1 MLVLKQLPPFHA
13 FPGLPGQDWV
23 SGISHFLGEFSPFCS
38 PYLDYSSQTYPEPSL
53 IYLVLTGMSRKFS
66 FTLF

>member
-23 SGISHFLGEFSPFCS
+23 SVIFKVNFP
-38 PYLDYSSQTYPEPSL
+38 PSVHL
-53 IYLVLTGMSRKFS
+53 ICIIPHKPTQSLA
-66 FTLF
+66 